1 MTSTWINAA
10 PKITVAAGDYDRQDT
25 VVSFE
30 LKSVNGKK
38 LNDESNRPAGV
49 FLPIGHDI
57 ALRSAEG
64 ALLPLQR
71 DSHQWFFVLP
81 RLAKNTTATFEVVQI
96 PPDKSEPVIQ
106 AEREGTQLKFSH
118 QGKKVFIYQA
128 EPGELPRE
136 DIKKSYMRGGYI
148 QSVWSPSGRLVT
160 DDFPP
165 NHIHHHGIWF
175 PWTKTEFEG
184 RHPDFWNM
192 GSETGRV
199 EFKALENYHPGTVF
213 GGFRARHKFVDL
225 VAKPAKIA
233 LDEIWQVKL
242 FNAGNETWIFD
253 LTSTQKCETNSP
265 LKLPKYHYGGLGIRG
280 HRDWNGAGK
289 TQFLTS
295 EGIEGTKA
303 NETRGNWAWMGG
315 LVDQMTTGIAVLGHP
330 DNFRAPQPFRAHPS
344 EPFLCLAPSQLG
356 DWEIKPGEDY
366 ISRYRF
372 IVRDGAPDKD
382 ELNRLWNDYAHP
394 PQVTVED

>member
-1 MTSTWINAA
+1 MTVAAAAA
-10 PKITVAAGDYDRQDT
+10 PKVTVQAGDYTRQNT
-25 VVSFE
+25 IVSLP
-30 LKSVNGKK
+30 LKNANGK
-38 LNDESNRPAGV
+38 
-49 FLPIGHDI
+49 
-57 ALRSAEG
+57 ALRAADG
-64 ALLPLQR
+64 ALMPLQSR
-71 DSHQWFFVLP
+71 GGDSLFILP
-81 RLAKNTTATFEVVQI
+81 NLEKGAAATFEIVEALAI
-96 PPDKSEPVIQ
+96 PNAVEAKRD
-106 AEREGTQLKFSH
+106 GTKVKFSLG
-118 QGKKVFIYQA
+118 GKAVFDYQA

-136 DIKKSYMRGGYI
+136 DIKKSYIRGGYI

-160 DDFPP
+160 DNFPP

-184 RHPDFWNM
+184 RKPDFWNM

-199 EFKALENYHPGTVF
+199 EFVSLNDFHGGPVF
-213 GGFRARHKFVDL
+213 GGFTAHHNFVDL
-225 VAKPAKIA
+225 MAEPDKTA
-233 LDEIWQVKL
+233 LKELFEVRL
-242 FNAGNETWIFD
+242 FNAGNGAWIFD
-253 LTSTQKCETNSP
+253 LLSVQKCATDSP

-330 DNFRAPQPFRAHPS
+330 NNFRAPQPFRAHPS

-356 DWEIKPGEDY
+356 DWEIKPSEDY

-372 IVRDGAPDKD
+372 IIRDGAPDKD

-394 PQVTVED
+394 PKVTVED

>member
-1 MTSTWINAA
+1 MKHLFTLGGLLLTSTFSNAA
-10 PKITVAAGDYDRQDT
+10 PKITVAAGDYERRNT
-25 VVSFE
+25 IVSFPF
-30 LKSVNGKK
+30 KDAKGK
-38 LNDESNRPAGV
+38 
-49 FLPIGHDI
+49 
-57 ALRSAEG
+57 ALRAAG
-64 ALLPLQR
+64 GTLLPLQSRGDTAFFILPQLEKGTAAAFDIVEGPASGNSVDAKR
-71 DSHQWFFVLP
+71 DG
-81 RLAKNTTATFEVVQI
+81 AKVKFTLNG
-96 PPDKSEPVIQ
+96 KPV
-106 AEREGTQLKFSH
+106 FD
-118 QGKKVFIYQA
+118 YQA

-136 DIKKSYMRGGYI
+136 DIKKSYVRGGYI

-199 EFKALENYHPGTVF
+199 EFVALNDFHGGPVF
-213 GGFRARHKFVDL
+213 GGLTSQHQFVDMI
-225 VAKPAKIA
+225 AKPAKIA
-233 LDEIWQVKL
+233 LNEAWQVQL
-242 FNAGNETWIFD
+242 FNAGNGTWIFD
-253 LTSTQKCETNSP
+253 LLSTQKCASDSP

-289 TQFLTS
+289 TQFVTS

-330 DNFRAPQPFRAHPS
+330 QNFRAPQPFRAHPS

-394 PQVTVED
+394 PQVTIEK